1 MEIMENSMIEKKNDL
16 IQWIK
21 NLDDLAVFQ
30 KLLDLKNSI
39 ESSTFISNIN
49 SGPILK
55 NDFDEQFAAGMTSD
69 ELLENIAAHMET
81 MASEDSSSVVSD
93 TQSEYAVKDDF
104 DERFAKG
111 LSSEN
116 ARMESKKRVREW
128 WGK

>member
-1 MEIMENSMIEKKNDL
+1 MENSILENKNDL
-16 IQWIK
+16 IEWIK
-21 NLDDLAVFQ
+21 NLDDLAVLQ
-30 KLLDLKNSI
+30 KFLDLRNNV
-39 ESSTFISNIN
+39 ESSPLISHIN
-49 SGPILK
+49 SKPILK

-93 TQSEYAVKDDF
+93 PQSEYAVKDDF